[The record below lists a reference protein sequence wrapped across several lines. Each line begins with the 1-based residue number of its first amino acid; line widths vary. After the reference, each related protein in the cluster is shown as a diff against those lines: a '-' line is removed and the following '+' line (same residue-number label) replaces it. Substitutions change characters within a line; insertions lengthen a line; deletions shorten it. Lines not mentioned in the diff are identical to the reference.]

1 MGFSTSVLVT
11 AFDMPTRREFLKQ
24 SCGACL
30 GTSVLL
36 TQLSGCSPAL
46 PIYKTSLGKDF
57 IQVPLS
63 SFLNSQ
69 LLIVR
74 DLQQP
79 FDILVVKKSATDFNA
94 ILMKCSHQENPVT
107 ATSSGLYCS
116 SHGSS
121 FDLDGNVL
129 KEPALTSLKKYKTEV
144 VAEFL
149 IINTKS

>member
-1 MGFSTSVLVT
+1 MQ
-11 AFDMPTRREFLKQ
+11 TRREFLKQ

-30 GTSVLL
+30 GASITGILL
-36 TQLSGCSPAL
+36 TELSGCLPAL

-57 IQVPLS
+57 IQIPLS
-63 SFLNSQ
+63 SFLDSS

-79 FDILVVKKSATDFNA
+79 FDILVVKKSVSDFNA

-107 ATSSGLYCS
+107 ATGSGLYCS

-144 VAEFL
+144 VDEFL
-149 IINTKS
+149 IINTKF